1 MRMPGPRRDF
11 QENKRGPPEI
21 QVNIFLA
28 IAILKFRSVGVR
40 NRPK

>member
-1 MRMPGPRRDF
+1 MRMPGSRRDF
-11 QENKRGPPEI
+11 QENQRGSLEI
-21 QVNIFLA
+21 QVSIFLS